1 MHGRNWA
8 RLSEA
13 VPSKTLTQIKNYYQ
27 NYKVK
32 VTSFLSPSPASCNTS
47 YCVTE
52 PACHRASNSIAQSS
66 IRSQIMSKN
75 LIFMACL
82 HIQCKAVSRLD
93 RLGLLVYSPG

>member
-32 VTSFLSPSPASCNTS
+32 VRRCTFLRSLPMPKTH
-47 YCVTE
+47 
-52 PACHRASNSIAQSS
+52 CHEG
-66 IRSQIMSKN
+66 MV
-75 LIFMACL
+75 LL
-82 HIQCKAVSRLD
+82 HDKGWV
-93 RLGLLVYSPG
+93 